1 MQHLAIAG
9 ELEQLVE
16 RITAIEPGDLL
27 GRDRP
32 MSATWIGGYA
42 TGRAEAAMLV
52 SDRAAELRSQ
62 P

>member
-1 MQHLAIAG
+1 MQHLAIVG

-32 MSATWIGGYA
+32 MSAEWVAGYG
-42 TGRAEAAMLV
+42 TGRAEAALLI
-52 SDRAAELRSQ
+52 SDRAAELRGVL
-62 P
+62 